1 MKRQTLWTY
10 DFTVITIGSFVS
22 LVGNALSNFALSL
35 LVLDYTGSTFLYML
49 FQVSFQ
55 LPIMVCPVLA
65 GPYLDRVSRKKVI
78 CALDFLSAGIFFLL
92 FLLLRGV
99 CRDEVTEIPVPDPP
113 REEEKPTGNAEL
125 DKMISD
131 GRKAVSEMK
140 RLDDAIEDEKIS
152 ADIRRLETICQQ
164 IFQQVKADPAKLPQ
178 IRRFMDYYLPT
189 TLKLLNAY
197 DRMDATGVAGEN
209 ITGTKERVESIMGT
223 IVTAFEK
230 QLDTLFGADAMDI
243 STDISVLETML
254 AREGLAGE
262 RMEAQTTKNADGTD
276 IKLEL

>member
-1 MKRQTLWTY
+1 MPN
-10 DFTVITIGSFVS
+10 TV
-22 LVGNALSNFALSL
+22 
-35 LVLDYTGSTFLYML
+35 
-49 FQVSFQ
+49 
-55 LPIMVCPVLA
+55 
-65 GPYLDRVSRKKVI
+65 KKVRKSAAPFYGAAAVWVVYAPAFDLYRWNHFVFA
-78 CALDFLSAGIFFLL
+78 ALLSAGV

-152 ADIRRLETICQQ
+152 ADIRRLETVCQQ

-223 IVTAFEK
+223 IVSAFEK
-230 QLDTLFGADAMDI
+230 QLDSLFGADAMDI

-262 RMEAQTTKNADGTD
+262 HMEAQSTKDAGGSD
-276 IKLEL
+276 IRLEL

>member
-1 MKRQTLWTY
+1 MPN
-10 DFTVITIGSFVS
+10 TV
-22 LVGNALSNFALSL
+22 
-35 LVLDYTGSTFLYML
+35 
-49 FQVSFQ
+49 
-55 LPIMVCPVLA
+55 
-65 GPYLDRVSRKKVI
+65 KKVRKSAAPFYGAAAAWVAFDLYRWNHFVFA
-78 CALDFLSAGIFFLL
+78 ALLSAGV

-152 ADIRRLETICQQ
+152 ADIRRLETVCQQ

-223 IVTAFEK
+223 IVSAFEK
-230 QLDTLFGADAMDI
+230 QLDSLFGADAMDI

-262 RMEAQTTKNADGTD
+262 HMEAQSTKNAGGSD
-276 IKLEL
+276 IRLEL